1 MTHRMFFSLLFL
13 LTALALGAQNANNF
27 GFKLGLSTE
36 NLDRESV
43 QTDGFMVAIKNANYG
58 FHLGAFGRIR
68 IGEKFHLQPEVL
80 FNSSKVDYKISDL
93 SSGTFDK
100 VVSESYQNLDIPLM
114 AAWQFGFLRL
124 GAGPVG
130 HVHIASR
137 SDIEDEVPDY
147 KPRFENFTL
156 GYLAG
161 AGIDIWRITFDL
173 RYEGNLTR
181 FGDHMY
187 VGGEK
192 IRFSQRLSRWLF
204 SVGYAF

>member
-1 MTHRMFFSLLFL
+1 MTMRSIFSLFFL
-13 LTALALGAQNANNF
+13 LTTLALAAQNQNNF
-27 GFKLGLSTE
+27 GFKIGLGTE

-43 QTDGFMVAIKNANYG
+43 EANGVMLAIKDARYG

-80 FNSSKVDYKISDL
+80 FNSSKVDYKLTEL
-93 SSGTFDK
+93 SSGTVDK
-100 VVSESYQNLDIPLM
+100 VVSESYQNLDIPLL

-130 HVHIASR
+130 HVHISSR
-137 SDIEDEVPDY
+137 SEIDDEVPNY
-147 KPRFENFTL
+147 KPRFEDFTL

-161 AGIDIWRITFDL
+161 LGVDIWRLTFDL
-173 RYEGNLTR
+173 RFEGNLTR

-187 VGGEK
+187 IGGEHV
-192 IRFSQRLSRWLF
+192 RFSQRPTRWLF